1 LPFEEFILSTK
12 FVLSS
17 SFFTFEGKIFK
28 QIFGVPIGLPLL
40 AICRYCHTTLGKQ
53 FADISIEL
61 PIYYLYVD
69 DILLAAPKDR
79 LNILLLIK
87 YHSRLQFTVELEEKH
102 CINFLDLTIKIEN
115 NTITLDW
122 FHKASFSGRCLSFF
136 SNPLCYKIGTI
147 YIMMDRT
154 VLLSHPS
161 YHQKNLRLV
170 DTLFNGSSMDF
181 RKIDNRLKYLI
192 TTKLNK
198 IPVT

>member
-1 LPFEEFILSTK
+1 MQILSYNTW
-12 FVLSS
+12 
-17 SFFTFEGKIFK
+17 KIRH
-28 QIFGVPIGLPLL
+28 LL
-40 AICRYCHTTLGKQ
+40 
-53 FADISIEL
+53 ISVEL

-115 NTITLDW
+115 TITLDW

-170 DTLFNGSSMDF
+170 VDTLFNGSSMDF

-198 IPVT
+198 IPVTSHGWREADHILSLYQKSFGNCSLSYN